1 MRNPAYHRGN
11 RNDHN
16 AQHYRFMEESSRK
29 QQSQAY
35 GAKKQATIVFA
46 YWIVQLLVQD
56 TCQKELQENNADQD
70 KDPIRVQTAFYE
82 YKEHN

>member
-1 MRNPAYHRGN
+1 MRNPTYQRGN

-35 GAKKQATIVFA
+35 GTKKQATIVLA
-46 YWIVQLLVQD
+46 NWIVQLLEED
-56 TCQKELQENNADQD
+56 TCQKEVQEDKTGQN
-70 KDPIRVQTAFYE
+70 KDPSWVETALYE
-82 YKEHN
+82 DKEHA